1 MTDATIV
8 FTDLVGFT
16 AYTDACGDA
25 AALALLDQQTHLAR
39 GVVDA
44 ADGRVVKELGDG
56 LMLWFAAPRPAVEAT
71 IELRAQIERARGNG
85 TFELAV
91 RYGMHH
97 GEVQTRADDY
107 VGRTVNIAARVTD
120 LAAPGELLV
129 SDHVLGGIGSPLPA
143 VTFRDVGPTRIRG
156 VAAPIWLYRL
166 AD

>member
-16 AYTDACGDA
+16 AYTDACGDT
-25 AALALLDQQTHLAR
+25 AALALLDRQTALANE
-39 GVVDA
+39 VVTA
-44 ADGRVVKELGDG
+44 AEGRVVKELGDG
-56 LMLWFAAPRPAVEAT
+56 LMLWFATPRPAVEAT
-71 IELRAQIERARGNG
+71 IELRHQIEHARRAGA
-85 TFELAV
+85 FDLAV

-97 GEVQTRADDY
+97 GEVQVRANDY

-129 SDHVLGGIGSPLPA
+129 SDHVLAGIGETLPA
-143 VTFRDVGPTRIRG
+143 ATFRDVGPTRIRG

-166 AD
+166 E